1 MGDGEWGSSEP
12 PLDPPPLI
20 LFTLPLFFSIA
31 PSQSCGPFRV
41 YSDENYTMF
50 ETLSITITTWPI
62 VLKDIVMFLGT
73 VGFLIPVIIILW

>member
-1 MGDGEWGSSEP
+1 MVLGSVLS
-12 PLDPPPLI
+12 
-20 LFTLPLFFSIA
+20 FSIA

-41 YSDENYTMF
+41 YSNEDYTMF

>member
-1 MGDGEWGSSEP
+1 
-12 PLDPPPLI
+12 
-20 LFTLPLFFSIA
+20 
-31 PSQSCGPFRV
+31 
-41 YSDENYTMF
+41 MF